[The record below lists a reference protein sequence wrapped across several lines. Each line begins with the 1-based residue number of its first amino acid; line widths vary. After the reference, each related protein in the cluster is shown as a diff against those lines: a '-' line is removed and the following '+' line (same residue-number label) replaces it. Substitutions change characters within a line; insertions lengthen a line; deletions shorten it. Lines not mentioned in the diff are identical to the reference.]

1 MRLRVRL
8 KNVIIRLK
16 GESKQ
21 LADFICNLS
30 DSNFMEDE
38 KWTHIKLDVIE
49 YLESGAEIS
58 DGIRQVLEL
67 NLQVGDNDEKAR
79 EGVVKSLRALLKGKE
94 GTPFHK
100 GNKSDLPA
108 KVRVNVERLGKMM
121 HGASMAYM
129 EYDDIMQ
136 YITPRHKKSG
146 GGFYKSHK
154 EFANA
159 NKKRLMTRLK
169 KEYRLGVWDG
179 TIEGLRPLEEE

>member
-1 MRLRVRL
+1 
-8 KNVIIRLK
+8 
-16 GESKQ
+16 
-21 LADFICNLS
+21 
-30 DSNFMEDE
+30 MEDE
-38 KWTHIKLDVIE
+38 KWTHIRLDVEE

-67 NLQVGDNDEKAR
+67 NLQVGDNNEKAR
-79 EGVVKSLRALLKGKE
+79 EGVWKSLKALLKGKE

-108 KVRVNVERLGKMM
+108 KVRVNVERLGKTMYS
-121 HGASMAYM
+121 ASMQYM
-129 EYDDIMQ
+129 EYNRLMQ

-146 GGFYKSHK
+146 GGFYKTHK

-169 KEYRLGVWDG
+169 KEYRLGLWDG
-179 TIEGLRPLEEE
+179 TLEGLIPLEEE

>member
-8 KNVIIRLK
+8 KNVINRLK

-21 LADFICNLS
+21 LADFICSLNG
-30 DSNFMEDE
+30 SNFMEED
-38 KWTHIKLDVIE
+38 KWIHIKLDVIE

-58 DGIRQVLEL
+58 EGIKQVIEL

-79 EGVVKSLRALLKGKE
+79 EGVWKSLKALLKGKE

-108 KVRVNVERLGKMM
+108 KVRVNVERIGRTMYS
-121 HGASMAYM
+121 ASMVYM
-129 EYDDIMQ
+129 KHHDIMQ

-146 GGFYKSHK
+146 GGFYKTHK

-159 NKKRLMTRLK
+159 NKKRVMTRLK

-179 TIEGLRPLEEE
+179 TVEGLRPLEEE

>member
-1 MRLRVRL
+1 MH
-8 KNVIIRLK
+8 KIN
-16 GESKQ
+16 SK
-21 LADFICNLS
+21 ADFICI
-30 DSNFMEDE
+30 SNSNETMEDNR
-38 KWTHIKLDVIE
+38 WTHIKLDVEE
-49 YLESGAEIS
+49 YLESGAELS
-58 DGIRQVLEL
+58 VGLRQVLEL

-79 EGVVKSLRALLKGKE
+79 EGVVKSLRALLRGRE

-108 KVRVNVERLGKMM
+108 KVRVNVERLGKTM
-121 HGASMAYM
+121 HSASMAYM

-179 TIEGLRPLEEE
+179 TIEGLTPLEEE

>member
-1 MRLRVRL
+1 MH
-8 KNVIIRLK
+8 KIN
-16 GESKQ
+16 SK
-21 LADFICNLS
+21 ADFICI
-30 DSNFMEDE
+30 SNSSESMEDN
-38 KWTHIKLDVIE
+38 KWTHIKLDVEE
-49 YLESGAEIS
+49 YLESGAELS
-58 DGIRQVLEL
+58 DGLRQVLEL

-79 EGVVKSLRALLKGKE
+79 EGVVKSLKALLRDRE

-108 KVRVNVERLGKMM
+108 KVRVNVERLGKTMYN
-121 HGASMAYM
+121 ACMAYM

-146 GGFYKSHK
+146 GGFYKTHK

-169 KEYRLGVWDG
+169 KEYRLGVWNG

>member
-1 MRLRVRL
+1 MH
-8 KNVIIRLK
+8 KIN
-16 GESKQ
+16 SK
-21 LADFICNLS
+21 ADFICIPNSSKL
-30 DSNFMEDE
+30 MEDN
-38 KWTHIKLDVIE
+38 KWTHIKLDVEE
-49 YLESGAEIS
+49 YLESGAKLS
-58 DGIRQVLEL
+58 DGLRQVIEL

-79 EGVVKSLRALLKGKE
+79 IGVWKSLKALLKGKE

-108 KVRVNVERLGKMM
+108 KVRVNVERLGKTMYS
-121 HGASMAYM
+121 ASMVYM

-146 GGFYKSHK
+146 GGFYKTHK

-169 KEYRLGVWDG
+169 KEYRLGLWDG
-179 TIEGLRPLEEE
+179 TVEGLTPLEEE